1 MPQDL
6 TGSNMES
13 QRPSEISDGIFARRL
28 LTLRKTAGLTQEQL
42 ADRMTRAGNTMHR
55 SAIAKIE
62 AGDRAVSI
70 GEAVQLA
77 GALGVDLADLA
88 SERSRDTEQDRAH
101 RERADVQ
108 IRVRSLELEV
118 AERHKQLEEHQFL
131 YEHAVEQLEQAQRE
145 LSKWDLRL
153 KVAEQ
158 QAQFDKSAWMAG
170 DPDAPDVV
178 KAAWAQED
186 EQ

>member
-1 MPQDL
+1 MSQDL
-6 TGSNMES
+6 TGSNMGS
-13 QRPSEISDGIFARRL
+13 QRPSEISDEIFARRL
-28 LTLRKTAGLTQEQL
+28 LTLRKVAGLTQEQL
-42 ADRMTRAGNTMHR
+42 ADRMTKAGNTMHR

-77 GALGVDLADLA
+77 GVLGADLADLA
-88 SERSRDTEQDRAH
+88 SERSWDTEQDRAH
-101 RERADVQ
+101 RERAEVQ
-108 IRVRSLELEV
+108 VRVRSLELLV
-118 AERHKQLEEHQFL
+118 AERHKRLEEDQFL
-131 YEHAVEQLEQAQRE
+131 YENAVEQLEQAQRE
-145 LSKWDLRL
+145 LSTWDLRL

-158 QAQFDKSAWMAG
+158 QAQLGKSAWMAD

>member
-1 MPQDL
+1 
-6 TGSNMES
+6 MES

-28 LTLRKTAGLTQEQL
+28 LALRKAAGLTQEQL

-62 AGDRAVSI
+62 AMDRAVSI

-77 GALGVDLADLA
+77 GALGADLADLV
-88 SERSRDTEQDRAH
+88 SERSWDTQQDSAH
-101 RERADVQ
+101 RERAEAQV
-108 IRVRSLELEV
+108 RVRSRELEV
-118 AERHKQLEEHQFL
+118 AERHKRLEEDQFL
-131 YEHAVEQLEQAQRE
+131 YDHAMEQLEQARRE
-145 LSKWDLRL
+145 LRKWELRL
-153 KVAEQ
+153 KVAGQ
-158 QAQFDKSAWMAG
+158 QAQSGKSAWMAG
-170 DPDAPDVV
+170 DPDAPDAV